1 MDNNDILI
9 RLRYALDIK
18 DADMVEVFR
27 LGGLEVT
34 KETVQQMLKNPKK
47 DEATDAAGA
56 TAPSGDDQLACDNAH
71 GWPPAAGVPANG
83 PLGRSPLPVVPREV
97 REAGDRPGEGPQLG
111 GPQGLFTTPEEVRA
125 ARPEDLLCSRPD
137 LVVESSGTTGR
148 QTRIYLRREELDY
161 AARQAIILFGMAGVG
176 PEDRILGAFDYSW
189 GLGGLYMERA
199 VAYSGLF
206 GVCPGL
212 VDPQE
217 AVDRLPLYRFTVVI
231 ADPFW
236 LSRFTEVAMARGLRP
251 PMTAL
256 ISGAERVTPY
266 LRGQLEVYWR
276 APLYMTYASTELGA
290 SLGAECRAQN
300 GYHLHEYDYAVEVVD
315 PDVEGYGEI
324 VFTTLSRRVM
334 PLIRYRTG
342 DIARLLPEPCRCG
355 IPFRRLSAIRGRT
368 DEVLACVWGDVR
380 PDLFADL
387 LRDAPGVRD
396 EWQVALCQVGLRPV
410 FEFRLELE
418 GGAGVEER
426 AIHHVRRRLA
436 ERYPALWAKVQQQMC
451 DLAFRFARPGTL
463 RTGRK
468 LRRLVDERDRAPGM
482 TNDTCP
488 L

>member
-1 MDNNDILI
+1 MPLSTALNSLVMSAGRRSPARLLRFIHRIPSPLMDGLRQQAFRRTV
-9 RLRYALDIK
+9 RLAARRSRFYREKFA
-18 DADMVEVFR
+18 R
-27 LGGLEVT
+27 LGIDPERVRSLAD
-34 KETVQQMLKNPKK
+34 LK
-47 DEATDAAGA
+47 D
-56 TAPSGDDQLACDNAH
+56 C
-71 GWPPAAGVPANG
+71 
-83 PLGRSPLPVVPREV
+83 
-97 REAGDRPGEGPQLG
+97 
-111 GPQGLFTTPEEVRA
+111 FTTPEEVRA

-315 PDVEGYGEI
+315 PDAEGYGEI
-324 VFTTLSRRVM
+324 VFTTLSRRAM

-368 DEVLACVWGDVR
+368 DEVIACVWGDVR

-387 LRDAPGVRD
+387 LRDAPGVQD

-426 AIHHVRRRLA
+426 AILYVRRGLA